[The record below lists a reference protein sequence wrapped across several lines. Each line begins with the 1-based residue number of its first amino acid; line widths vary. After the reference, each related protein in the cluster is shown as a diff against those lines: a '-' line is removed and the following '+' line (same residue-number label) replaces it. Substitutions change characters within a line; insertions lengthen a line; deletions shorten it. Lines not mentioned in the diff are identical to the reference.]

1 MRHTHQVISY
11 VLGMDRDDFDASAR
25 TWIERN
31 RTRTTLL
38 SFGHYCVTVSGSSR
52 KALGRRGVPTPEGN
66 QQSYRKSTSS
76 IASPIASHVLENHV
90 RRFSIGAYVQ

>member
-25 TWIERN
+25 TWIQRN

-52 KALGRRGVPTPEGN
+52 KALGRRGVPTPE
-66 QQSYRKSTSS
+66 KSSRVTGRV
-76 IASPIASHVLENHV
+76 HLRLHL
-90 RRFSIGAYVQ
+90 RLHLMF